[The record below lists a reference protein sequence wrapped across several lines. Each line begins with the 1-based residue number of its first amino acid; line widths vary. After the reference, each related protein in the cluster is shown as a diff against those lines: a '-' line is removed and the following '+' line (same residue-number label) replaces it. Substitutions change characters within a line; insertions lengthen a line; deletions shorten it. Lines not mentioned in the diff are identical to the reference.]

1 MVSNQAIAQR
11 LDEVARLLERQ
22 GANAYRVRAY
32 RLAAG
37 TLAGLPVP
45 AAEIFASEGL
55 KGLERVPTIGYALA
69 RAIATLVQ
77 RGRLPI
83 LDRLRGG
90 VEGAPSAEALP
101 TGPEPA
107 VAELLSVDG
116 EYRTRAAAGELPR
129 IAPRRENPDHVAW
142 LPILHTHRGSR
153 DYTAL
158 FSNTPQAHALGRTG
172 DWVVIYLDGDAPER
186 QYTVVTPRRGP
197 LAGRRV
203 VRGREKECARL
214 VTRRGTR
221 RPGDKTLVRG
231 LRTWEN

>member
-1 MVSNQAIAQR
+1 MISNQAIAER
-11 LDEVARLLERQ
+11 FEEVARLLEEQ

-37 TLAGLPVP
+37 TLRALPVA

-55 KGLERVPTIGYALA
+55 GGLERLPTIGQGLA

-77 RGRLPI
+77 RGRLPV
-83 LDRLRGG
+83 LDRLRGE
-90 VEGAPSAEALP
+90 VAGAPPAEPLP
-101 TGPEPA
+101 AGPEPG
-107 VAELLSVDG
+107 VAELLSVDR
-116 EYRTRAAAGELPR
+116 EYRSRAAAGELHR
-129 IAPRRENPDHVAW
+129 IAPRLENPDRVPW
-142 LPILHTHRGSR
+142 LPILHTHRGPH

-197 LAGRRV
+197 LAGSRV
-203 VRGREKECARL
+203 VRGRERECAQL
-214 VTRRGTR
+214 QVR
-221 RPGDKTLVRG
+221 RPRRQKILKGA
-231 LRTWEN
+231 